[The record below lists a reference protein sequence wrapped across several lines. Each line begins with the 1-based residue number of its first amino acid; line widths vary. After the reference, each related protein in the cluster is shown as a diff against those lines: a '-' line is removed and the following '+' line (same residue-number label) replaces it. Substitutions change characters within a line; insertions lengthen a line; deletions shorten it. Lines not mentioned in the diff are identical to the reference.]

1 MPAKEAK
8 TNKKTDQ
15 RYTQTVGRRKSAVA
29 RVRLTPAEKNS
40 FFVNKKELQNYFAT
54 QALRTTAREALIA
67 ANHPGTFA
75 VTAEVRGG
83 GINAQA
89 TAVRHGLTRA
99 LVTIDPE
106 LRKKLKKM
114 GFIKRDPRAKERKK
128 FGLKKAR
135 RAAQWSKR

>member
-1 MPAKEAK
+1 MATKETKAVKK
-8 TNKKTDQ
+8 TNE
-15 RYTQTVGRRKSAVA
+15 RYTETVGRRKSAVA

-40 FFVNKKELQNYFAT
+40 FFVNKKELQKYFST
-54 QALRTTAREALIA
+54 EVMRTTAREALIA

-83 GINAQA
+83 GMNAQA
-89 TAVRHGLTRA
+89 TAVRHGVTRA